1 MTEALTSRNF
11 AAGDAADFENLITR
25 RLYIDKTSFLEDLVH
40 RAAVLQILRPRG
52 FGKTLSMSMLASFLE
67 MNYLNPEDRSRPER
81 LFKDLAVCKNKAFC
95 DEYMG
100 RFPVI
105 MISLKSVQ
113 GKDFPEAMKAM
124 MRVLGAL
131 HSKFAFLADSDKQFD
146 GFRDSFKETIEIC
159 CSDSFD
165 LKDSDNM
172 STAVSIAK
180 TSLLFLSEMLHTQ
193 YDRRAFIIVD
203 GYDDPLEAATQNGYY
218 DKMLNVIA
226 GMLETALKTNY
237 HLENGFVTGK
247 LHISFQ
253 SIYSGFNNYVET
265 NITNNSYAEFMG
277 FTKDETAALLKT
289 LGMEN
294 RLQDVMEWYGG
305 YNFAGNDMVCPG
317 SVMEF
322 ISRVSDPKSD
332 PAAFP
337 LAGFR
342 ANTGAGD
349 IIGDSMRQLY
359 GPDLDMIENLM
370 HGGSEIITPITFTS
384 YPEING
390 NTGFDTFATLM
401 LHTGYFTEV
410 RDAEIGRTEKTAD
423 GNSAYDDSDIVNN
436 TVIKIPNKEVLQ
448 IFLEKAKS
456 IFSKENP
463 EWTGRALEMLN
474 ALFSGDAEQVQYII
488 TDMLMSFVS
497 IRDAT
502 DDGYYHGF
510 LTSVLGIAA
519 GTAGQGK
526 NRINTIKM
534 ESQEDSGNGFSDII
548 LSKTFEGKAVILE
561 FKKCKTGTPKAFRN
575 MCQEALKQIE
585 KKKYEYRYRASGY
598 QEIIKYGIAFYGK
611 GCLVIKKTDEPVS
624 E

>member
-1 MTEALTSRNF
+1 MTELPVHRNF
-11 AAGDAADFENLITR
+11 AAGDTADFENLITR

-67 MNYLNPEDRSRPER
+67 MNYQNPEDRSRPER
-81 LFKDLAVCKNKAFC
+81 LFKDLAVFKNKAFC
-95 DEYMG
+95 AEYMG

-105 MISLKSVQ
+105 MISLKSVK

-124 MRVLGAL
+124 LRVLGAL
-131 HSKFAFLADSDKQFD
+131 FQKFAFLSDSSRQHPSVAAAL
-146 GFRDSFKETIEIC
+146 RRRTEIC
-159 CSDSFD
+159 CSDSCD
-165 LKDSDNM
+165 LAEENNM
-172 STAVSIAK
+172 STAESIAVS
-180 TSLLFLSEMLHTQ
+180 SLLFLSDMLHTE

-203 GYDDPLEAATQNGYY
+203 GYDDPLESATKNGYY
-218 DKMLNVIA
+218 PEMLDVIA
-226 GMLETALKTNY
+226 LMLENALKTND
-237 HLENGFVTGK
+237 HLETGFVTGK

-277 FTKDETAALLKT
+277 FTKDETAALLKAH
-289 LGMEN
+289 GMEN
-294 RLQDVMEWYGG
+294 RFQDVMEWYGG
-305 YNFAGNDMVCPG
+305 YKFAANEMLCPG
-317 SVMEF
+317 SVIEF
-322 ISRVSDPKSD
+322 ISRVSDPNSD

-337 LAGFR
+337 LASFR

-370 HGGSEIITPITFTS
+370 HGSSEIITTITFTS
-384 YPEING
+384 CPEING
-390 NTGFDTFATLM
+390 NTSFDTFATLM

-410 RDAEIGRTEKTAD
+410 RDAEIVRTEKTAD
-423 GNSAYDDSDIVNN
+423 GNSAYDDSDIVRK

-448 IFLEKAKS
+448 CFLEKAKS

-463 EWTGRALEMLN
+463 EWIGRALEMLN

-488 TDMLMSFVS
+488 TDMLMSFIS
-497 IRDAT
+497 IRDASY
-502 DDGYYHGF
+502 DGYYHGF
-510 LTSVLGIAA
+510 MTSVLGIAA
-519 GTAGQGK
+519 GKGN

-611 GCLVIKKTDEPVS
+611 GCLVLKKTDEPAA
-624 E
+624 

>member
-1 MTEALTSRNF
+1 
-11 AAGDAADFENLITR
+11 
-25 RLYIDKTSFLEDLVH
+25 
-40 RAAVLQILRPRG
+40 
-52 FGKTLSMSMLASFLE
+52 
-67 MNYLNPEDRSRPER
+67 
-81 LFKDLAVCKNKAFC
+81 
-95 DEYMG
+95 
-100 RFPVI
+100 
-105 MISLKSVQ
+105 
-113 GKDFPEAMKAM
+113 
-124 MRVLGAL
+124 
-131 HSKFAFLADSDKQFD
+131 
-146 GFRDSFKETIEIC
+146 
-159 CSDSFD
+159 
-165 LKDSDNM
+165 
-172 STAVSIAK
+172 
-180 TSLLFLSEMLHTQ
+180 
-193 YDRRAFIIVD
+193 
-203 GYDDPLEAATQNGYY
+203 
-218 DKMLNVIA
+218 
-226 GMLETALKTNY
+226 
-237 HLENGFVTGK
+237 
-247 LHISFQ
+247 
-253 SIYSGFNNYVET
+253 
-265 NITNNSYAEFMG
+265 MG

-294 RLQDVMEWYGG
+294 RLQHVMEWYGG

-359 GPDLDMIENLM
+359 GPDLAMIENLM
-370 HGGSEIITPITFTS
+370 HGGSEILTPITFTS

-410 RDAEIGRTEKTAD
+410 RDAEIAGTEKTAD

-448 IFLEKAKS
+448 CFIEKAKS

-474 ALFSGDAEQVQYII
+474 ALFSGDAVQVQNII

-497 IRDAT
+497 IRDASVEA
-502 DDGYYHGF
+502 YYHGF
-510 LTSVLGIAA
+510 MTSVLGIAA
-519 GTAGQGK
+519 GTAGKGN

-575 MCQEALKQIE
+575 MCQEALNQIE